1 VKGRKLRRKR
11 KLSKIQWLSL
21 IGKKTPDISKKKRIE
36 NLLIKKSKCS
46 ALNGKRKQ
54 SMKERWK
61 DRSSS
66 LIERGTL
73 N

>member
-11 KLSKIQWLSL
+11 KLYKIQWLSL
-21 IGKKTPDISKKKRIE
+21 IGKRTQDISKKRRIE
-36 NLLIKKSKCS
+36 NSPTKKSKCS
-46 ALNGKRKQ
+46 ALSGKRKQ